1 MFDNPGAITLMLTG
15 GNMALLLG
23 IIWRTA
29 AWKTEVDA
37 QIKQHAERLF
47 HLAQMSIH
55 PEADRR
61 LAVVERDGTHRDH
74 EIARLKDDLVKR
86 LERIEAKLDRQQR
99 EMETR

>member
-1 MFDNPGAITLMLTG
+1 MLENSQTITLMLTS
-15 GNMALLLG
+15 GNMVLLLG

-61 LAVVERDGTHRDH
+61 LAVVERDCIHRDQ
-74 EIARLKDDLVKR
+74 EMARLKDDLVKR